1 MNINLVYDIL
11 NNSSLNSKEHNIDN
25 AIDYLR
31 EQISILANKLDYS
44 KYKTLVDSANNISNN
59 SKNYVYNF
67 HNNSVINEGIIK
79 IYGLLAIYLKISKLL
94 KNKKDKDE
102 QFDIIQKIDEEII
115 LDLNNFDSF
124 LIKPDF
130 IDDKL
135 RDVNNENEDENQVYM
150 FKNDNEGLVF
160 DDRTIE
166 GRNGKKDDNNDGHDK
181 FKQKKKL
188 YDVMTSYVNNETVF
202 SQGKQEIIFKFQY
215 LINGYFNNFIQRYIE
230 RYPELKDKLKFIYK
244 GGTTMGIIFE
254 KYNEI
259 SNDIFKN
266 DYEKYF
272 KRSDADYALLLQ
284 EDLGKEVYNKHYYNL
299 VILNY
304 NVCQKIKNFIIKNLD
319 EILPSKLINNEG
331 LLRKKITE
339 LDTIIKDKEN
349 SIFEEVDSVI
359 GITVDKS
366 TYMTEE
372 IPDNATFVNFNTL
385 SKYENN
391 RENYND
397 DNHLEEN
404 IITDKPLSDSYRN
417 DFYVTK
423 DSNNHPKL
431 ISIGVKN
438 TTPLFFYSNETNY
451 FIRDNTITN
460 FNLARIKYNFIV
472 YLKLKSNTSQQPRYC
487 ALNVPAEIVDIP
499 ISKYNDFKIKK
510 YIIKNEIKTYKN
522 IRPDN
527 ILLYNSYT
535 IKSFIDDIY
544 KAIFIEPS
552 YKPWMANKYKKKIER
567 VLFLLQV
574 NLGNRLTPEEFNT
587 LQIELKKVLQNS
599 TGQIDTQTINSE
611 ILEKIL
617 LKKFIDEN
625 NKVKFDKTSDSNEYI
640 ALIRKKLNNLTY
652 FPFNKDNTG
661 VDKDI
666 EEVPYLKKYLKYKH
680 KYLNFK
686 KFGKK

>member
-1 MNINLVYDIL
+1 
-11 NNSSLNSKEHNIDN
+11 
-25 AIDYLR
+25 
-31 EQISILANKLDYS
+31 
-44 KYKTLVDSANNISNN
+44 
-59 SKNYVYNF
+59 
-67 HNNSVINEGIIK
+67 
-79 IYGLLAIYLKISKLL
+79 
-94 KNKKDKDE
+94 
-102 QFDIIQKIDEEII
+102 
-115 LDLNNFDSF
+115 
-124 LIKPDF
+124 
-130 IDDKL
+130 
-135 RDVNNENEDENQVYM
+135 M

-397 DNHLEEN
+397 DNHM
-404 IITDKPLSDSYRN
+404 S
-417 DFYVTK
+417 TK
-423 DSNNHPKL
+423 DCLASA
-431 ISIGVKN
+431 
-438 TTPLFFYSNETNY
+438 
-451 FIRDNTITN
+451 
-460 FNLARIKYNFIV
+460 FNWCYRQL
-472 YLKLKSNTSQQPRYC
+472 
-487 ALNVPAEIVDIP
+487 
-499 ISKYNDFKIKK
+499 
-510 YIIKNEIKTYKN
+510 YK
-522 IRPDN
+522 
-527 ILLYNSYT
+527 
-535 IKSFIDDIY
+535 
-544 KAIFIEPS
+544 
-552 YKPWMANKYKKKIER
+552 R
-567 VLFLLQV
+567 VH
-574 NLGNRLTPEEFNT
+574 
-587 LQIELKKVLQNS
+587 
-599 TGQIDTQTINSE
+599 
-611 ILEKIL
+611 
-617 LKKFIDEN
+617 KF
-625 NKVKFDKTSDSNEYI
+625 V
-640 ALIRKKLNNLTY
+640 
-652 FPFNKDNTG
+652 
-661 VDKDI
+661 
-666 EEVPYLKKYLKYKH
+666 
-680 KYLNFK
+680 
-686 KFGKK
+686 